1 MSRLFIAPFWLIG
14 SISPALDFFFANV
27 KNYIFHYKCWILTCR
42 FKTQISFAHVFYR
55 VKQFFLYRSV
65 KEKERL
71 NLNLLV
77 KDVIDNITPLDRIKI
92 TIENELPDVL
102 RDSVR

>member
-1 MSRLFIAPFWLIG
+1 M
-14 SISPALDFFFANV
+14 
-27 KNYIFHYKCWILTCR
+27 
-42 FKTQISFAHVFYR
+42 VFCVIHDR
-55 VKQFFLYRSV
+55 EKQ
-65 KEKERL
+65 ERL

>member
-1 MSRLFIAPFWLIG
+1 MRLLVEVN
-14 SISPALDFFFANV
+14 SS
-27 KNYIFHYKCWILTCR
+27 T
-42 FKTQISFAHVFYR
+42 
-55 VKQFFLYRSV
+55 FLRE
-65 KEKERL
+65 KKERL

-102 RDSVR
+102 RDSVRMEQVFQNLIGNAIKFMDKERGRGSILEIQCFRKKRRKI